1 MKPTKI
7 RNKKIYRAMNQTVSR
22 QICAALSKDLRKKYP
37 RRSARIMI
45 DDTVKVIRGEYK
57 GLTGKVAKIS
67 TESNSIAIE
76 GNKKEK
82 LKGEKVDV
90 YIHSTNTIITSLNTD
105 DKWRLKI
112 LEKKSKVYSNKQF
125 MQRKEIEKVYIKKI
139 SEIDKIKIQ
148 VGGGIRSLEHI
159 EKLINFGVDKII
171 IGTAAVENIE
181 FLKIACN
188 KYNKKIAISLDVRE
202 GYIALSGWKKQTKIL
217 ATDFIK
223 NIEDKLQVRV
233 MLIGTGPLVDDII
246 DIRFD

>member
-7 RNKKIYRAMNQTVSR
+7 RNRKIYRAMNQTVSR
-22 QICAALSKDLRKKYP
+22 QICATLSKDLRKKYP

-90 YIHSTNTIITSLNTD
+90 YIHSTNMVITSLNTD

-112 LEKKSKVYSNKQF
+112 LEKKSKS
-125 MQRKEIEKVYIKKI
+125 
-139 SEIDKIKIQ
+139 KIKAMKEEAKKKSE
-148 VGGGIRSLEHI
+148 VKS
-159 EKLINFGVDKII
+159 VDKKKSE
-171 IGTAAVENIE
+171 VKSVDKKKSEVKSVDKKKD
-181 FLKIACN
+181 LKDGI
-188 KYNKKIAISLDVRE
+188 KDKVKK
-202 GYIALSGWKKQTKIL
+202 
-217 ATDFIK
+217 
-223 NIEDKLQVRV
+223 
-233 MLIGTGPLVDDII
+233 
-246 DIRFD
+246 

>member
-22 QICAALSKDLRKKYP
+22 QICATLSKDLRKKYP

-82 LKGEKVDV
+82 LKGEKIDV

-112 LEKKSKVYSNKQF
+112 LEKKSKSNIKAMKEDVKLNQ
-125 MQRKEIEKVYIKKI
+125 QIKRKVKLNQQIKRKVKLNQQIKRKVKLNQQIKRKI
-139 SEIDKIKIQ
+139 
-148 VGGGIRSLEHI
+148 
-159 EKLINFGVDKII
+159 
-171 IGTAAVENIE
+171 
-181 FLKIACN
+181 
-188 KYNKKIAISLDVRE
+188 
-202 GYIALSGWKKQTKIL
+202 
-217 ATDFIK
+217 
-223 NIEDKLQVRV
+223 
-233 MLIGTGPLVDDII
+233 
-246 DIRFD
+246 

>member
-7 RNKKIYRAMNQTVSR
+7 RNRKIYRAMNQTISK
-22 QICAALSKDLRKKYP
+22 QICATLSKDLRKKYP

-90 YIHSTNTIITSLNTD
+90 YIHSTNMVITSLNTD

-112 LEKKSKVYSNKQF
+112 LEKKSKSKIKAMKEAEMLAQEQLVKFIHGIQSDMVKDVSSTIKMISNKHGTSVEEVN
-125 MQRKEIEKVYIKKI
+125 RL
-139 SEIDKIKIQ
+139 SEIIKESS
-148 VGGGIRSLEHI
+148 GGVL
-159 EKLINFGVDKII
+159 
-171 IGTAAVENIE
+171 
-181 FLKIACN
+181 
-188 KYNKKIAISLDVRE
+188 
-202 GYIALSGWKKQTKIL
+202 
-217 ATDFIK
+217 K
-223 NIEDKLQVRV
+223 NISSFYRWVSDDKYEYFVAV
-233 MLIGTGPLVDDII
+233 GVGIKEKDKYYPK
-246 DIRFD
+246 

>member
-1 MKPTKI
+1 
-7 RNKKIYRAMNQTVSR
+7 MNQTVSK

-112 LEKKSKVYSNKQF
+112 LEKKSKS
-125 MQRKEIEKVYIKKI
+125 
-139 SEIDKIKIQ
+139 KIKASE
-148 VGGGIRSLEHI
+148 VKSADKKKSEVKSADKKKSEVKSADKKKGLKDGIKDR
-159 EKLINFGVDKII
+159 V
-171 IGTAAVENIE
+171 
-181 FLKIACN
+181 
-188 KYNKKIAISLDVRE
+188 KK
-202 GYIALSGWKKQTKIL
+202 
-217 ATDFIK
+217 
-223 NIEDKLQVRV
+223 
-233 MLIGTGPLVDDII
+233 
-246 DIRFD
+246 

>member
-7 RNKKIYRAMNQTVSR
+7 RNRKIYRAMNQTVSK

-112 LEKKSKVYSNKQF
+112 LEKKSKS
-125 MQRKEIEKVYIKKI
+125 
-139 SEIDKIKIQ
+139 KIKAMKEEAKKKSE
-148 VGGGIRSLEHI
+148 VKSADKSEVKSADKSEVKSADKKKSEVKSADKSEVKSADKKKSEVKSADKKKSEVKSADKKKGLKDGIKDR
-159 EKLINFGVDKII
+159 V
-171 IGTAAVENIE
+171 
-181 FLKIACN
+181 
-188 KYNKKIAISLDVRE
+188 KK
-202 GYIALSGWKKQTKIL
+202 
-217 ATDFIK
+217 
-223 NIEDKLQVRV
+223 
-233 MLIGTGPLVDDII
+233 
-246 DIRFD
+246 

>member
-7 RNKKIYRAMNQTVSR
+7 RNQKIYRAMNQTVSK

-45 DDTVKVIRGEYK
+45 NDTVKVIRGEYK

-90 YIHSTNTIITSLNTD
+90 YIHSTNTVITSLNTD

-112 LEKKSKVYSNKQF
+112 LEKKSKS
-125 MQRKEIEKVYIKKI
+125 
-139 SEIDKIKIQ
+139 KIKAMKEEAKKKSE
-148 VGGGIRSLEHI
+148 VKSADKKKSEVKSADKKKSEVKPADKKKDLKDGI
-159 EKLINFGVDKII
+159 KDK
-171 IGTAAVENIE
+171 V
-181 FLKIACN
+181 
-188 KYNKKIAISLDVRE
+188 KK
-202 GYIALSGWKKQTKIL
+202 
-217 ATDFIK
+217 
-223 NIEDKLQVRV
+223 
-233 MLIGTGPLVDDII
+233 
-246 DIRFD
+246 

>member
-22 QICAALSKDLRKKYP
+22 QICATLSKDLRKKYP

-45 DDTVKVIRGEYK
+45 DDTVKVMRGEYK

-90 YIHSTNTIITSLNTD
+90 YIHSTNMVITSLNTD

-112 LEKKSKVYSNKQF
+112 LEKKSKS
-125 MQRKEIEKVYIKKI
+125 
-139 SEIDKIKIQ
+139 KIKAMKEEAKKKSE
-148 VGGGIRSLEHI
+148 VKS
-159 EKLINFGVDKII
+159 VDKKKSE
-171 IGTAAVENIE
+171 VKSVDKKKSEVKSVDKKKSE
-181 FLKIACN
+181 VKSVDKKKDLKDGI
-188 KYNKKIAISLDVRE
+188 KDRVKK
-202 GYIALSGWKKQTKIL
+202 
-217 ATDFIK
+217 
-223 NIEDKLQVRV
+223 
-233 MLIGTGPLVDDII
+233 
-246 DIRFD
+246 